1 MDLCSEN
8 EIKALLNRHGFHFSR
23 SKGQN
28 FLVDR
33 SVPEEIV
40 RRSGIGKDCGVLEIG
55 PGIGALTVCLSRASG
70 LVLAVELD
78 MALLPLLSETL
89 SGCGN
94 VEVLQGDILK
104 QDLPELVRSRF
115 AGLRPMV
122 CANLPY
128 NITSPVLTAILE
140 AQCFE
145 AVTVMVQRE
154 VALRITARPGTA
166 EYGAFTLFL
175 QYYAKPELL
184 FDVAPESFLPRPRVT
199 SSVVRLLIRG
209 TPPAEVSDKA
219 FFFRVVRGAF
229 AQRRKT
235 LVNALSSSMGLSNKD
250 ALVRVLSSCGLTPDI
265 RGERLSFEE
274 FALLSR
280 RLKEGF

>member
-1 MDLCSEN
+1 MDLCSEK
-8 EIKALLNRHGFHFSR
+8 EIKSLLDRHGFRFSR

-28 FLVDR
+28 FLVDGR
-33 SVPEEIV
+33 VPEEIV
-40 RRSGIGKDCGVLEIG
+40 RRSGIGEDCGVLEIG
-55 PGIGALTVCLSRASG
+55 PGIGALTVCLSQAAGR
-70 LVLAVELD
+70 VLAVELD
-78 MALLPLLSETL
+78 RALLPLLSETL

-94 VEVLQGDILK
+94 VEVLSGDVLK
-104 QDLPELVRSRF
+104 LDLPELVRSRF
-115 AGLRPMV
+115 AGFRPMV

-128 NITSPVLTAILE
+128 NITSPVLTALLE
-140 AQCFE
+140 SECFQ

-154 VALRITARPGTA
+154 VALRLTARPGTS

-175 QYYAKPELL
+175 QYYAVPELL
-184 FDVAPESFLPRPRVT
+184 FDVPPESFLPRPRVT
-199 SSVVRLLIRG
+199 SSVIRLRILDS
-209 TPPAEVSDKA
+209 PPASVPDKA

-235 LVNALSSSMGLSNKD
+235 LVNALSAALGIPDKD
-250 ALVRVLSSCGLTPDI
+250 VLVRVLSSCGLSPDI

-280 RLKEGF
+280 SLKEAL